1 MVRLAGSLP
10 TRLRLLTVRSDSCRA
25 NTVFATCASATVVAM
40 QQSTR
45 VVATGQ
51 LYLAK
56 EFALRGSEAS
66 KMPEERWTA
75 VKNRRLVSL
84 TAALLSV
91 AFLPAAAWAQS
102 DSSNQNVQ
110 ELRKQ
115 LDEMREQM
123 NKLQARLS
131 ELESSKTAEVATAPA
146 APSTKQEGTIES
158 TQPPLEGKTS
168 PQVGNATATY
178 TQFSED
184 TVAAARFDNMPL
196 DPKYHGFFH
205 LPGTQTI
212 LKIGGYFKTDFIYDL
227 KPAGNTDSFVTSS
240 IPIPTVVGVNNSTV
254 SVRPTR
260 LSLDF
265 RVPGAKVGEVRFY
278 VEGDLFGTNATTPR
292 LRHAYAQ
299 VRNFLVGQTFS
310 NFMDPDAFPDTLD
323 FQGPNG
329 MVSVRNPQLRYG
341 FALSPSTTFYVS
353 VEKPS
358 SDLAFKTPQF
368 SSQPNAPS
376 PDGAI
381 RLRQEFER
389 GHFQVAGLFRS
400 IAAFLPNGR
409 TDSVFGWGLNAATSV
424 KTFGKDNAIF
434 AVAAGH
440 GISRYLQ
447 DTSGLEID
455 AEPVSGVIPHLQAT
469 PAVGVEAA
477 YQHYWLKTLRSS
489 GIYSY
494 AAVNNTN
501 LSAATT
507 YNHGTYT
514 GTNLIW
520 NPYGS
525 LNVGAEFL
533 YGWAMEQNGLKAN
546 APRIQFSAKYSFVK
560 VDADR

>member
-1 MVRLAGSLP
+1 MRTLRMHLIVALLAAGSMP
-10 TRLRLLTVRSDSCRA
+10 
-25 NTVFATCASATVVAM
+25 
-40 QQSTR
+40 
-45 VVATGQ
+45 
-51 LYLAK
+51 LA
-56 EFALRGSEAS
+56 
-66 KMPEERWTA
+66 
-75 VKNRRLVSL
+75 VS
-84 TAALLSV
+84 
-91 AFLPAAAWAQS
+91 AQS
-102 DSSNQNVQ
+102 VSPNQNTQ

-115 LDEMREQM
+115 LDELREQM
-123 NKLQARLS
+123 NKLQVRLG
-131 ELESSKTAEVATAPA
+131 ELENSKAAEVVTPSA
-146 APSTKQEGTIES
+146 APSSKQDGTIQ
-158 TQPPLEGKTS
+158 TAQPPFQGETS
-168 PQVGNATATY
+168 KQVGQATATY
-178 TQFSED
+178 TTFSED
-184 TVAAARFDNMPL
+184 TVAAARFDNVPL
-196 DPKYHGFFH
+196 DPKYHGFFR

-240 IPIPTVVGVNNSTV
+240 IPVPSIATVNNSTV
-254 SVRPTR
+254 SIRPTR

-265 RVPGAKVGEVRFY
+265 RVPGTKVGDVRFY
-278 VEGDLFGTNATTPR
+278 LEGDLFGTNSTTPR

-299 VRNFLVGQTFS
+299 AKNFLIGQTFS

-329 MVSVRNPQLRYG
+329 VVNARNPQLRYG

-358 SDLAFKTPQF
+358 SDVEFKTPQF
-368 SSQPNAPS
+368 SAQPNAPS

-389 GHFQVAGLFRS
+389 GHFQIAGLFRS
-400 IAAFLPNGR
+400 IAAFLPDGR

-447 DTSGLEID
+447 DTSGLGID

-489 GIYSY
+489 AIYSY

>member
-1 MVRLAGSLP
+1 
-10 TRLRLLTVRSDSCRA
+10 
-25 NTVFATCASATVVAM
+25 
-40 QQSTR
+40 
-45 VVATGQ
+45 
-51 LYLAK
+51 
-56 EFALRGSEAS
+56 
-66 KMPEERWTA
+66 
-75 VKNRRLVSL
+75 VKNRRTVCLAL
-84 TAALLSV
+84 ALLGVVFFPTV
-91 AFLPAAAWAQS
+91 ALAQS
-102 DSSNQNVQ
+102 DSSSQTVQ
-110 ELRKQ
+110 ELRRQ
-115 LDEMREQM
+115 LDDMREQM

-131 ELESSKTAEVATAPA
+131 ELESSKAAEVTAQTTPA
-146 APSTKQEGTIES
+146 TKQEGTIQA

-168 PQVGNATATY
+168 SQVGTSTATY
-178 TQFSED
+178 SQFSED
-184 TVAAARFDNMPL
+184 TVAAARFDNVPL
-196 DPKYHGFFH
+196 DPKYHGFFR

-227 KPAGNTDSFVTSS
+227 KPAGNTDSFIPSS

-254 SVRPTR
+254 SIRPTR

-278 VEGDLFGTNATTPR
+278 VEADLFGTNATTPR

-341 FALSPSTTFYVS
+341 FALSPSTTFYIS

-358 SDLAFKTPQF
+358 SDIAFKTPQF
-368 SSQPNAPS
+368 SAQPNAPS

-389 GHFQVAGLFRS
+389 GHFQVAGIFRS
-400 IAAFLPNGR
+400 IAAFLPNGK
-409 TDSVFGWGLNAATSV
+409 TDSVFGWGLNASSSV
-424 KTFGKDNAIF
+424 KTFGKDNLIL

-447 DTSGLEID
+447 DTSGLGID
-455 AEPVSGVIPHLQAT
+455 AEPSSATSLKAT
-469 PAVGVEAA
+469 PSVGVEAA
-477 YQHYWLKTLRSS
+477 YQHYWQKTLRSS
-489 GIYSY
+489 AIYSY
-494 AAVNNTN
+494 AAVNNSN
-501 LSAATT
+501 FALATSPSFT
-507 YNHGTYT
+507 PYNHGTYT
-514 GTNLIW
+514 GSNLIW

-525 LNVGAEFL
+525 LNIGTEFL
-533 YGWAMEQNGLKAN
+533 YGWIMRQDGQKAN